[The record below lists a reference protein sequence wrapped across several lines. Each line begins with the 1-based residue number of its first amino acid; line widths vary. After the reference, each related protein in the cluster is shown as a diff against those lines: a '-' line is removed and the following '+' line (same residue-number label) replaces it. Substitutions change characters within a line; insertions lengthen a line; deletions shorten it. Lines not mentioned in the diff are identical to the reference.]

1 MDVAAQYALA
11 EKLAEHLSL
20 VPGVRAVTL
29 GGSLARG
36 RGQPGSDID
45 LGVYYH
51 ADAAPDTDAFRA
63 FARDVDDSG
72 FDETVTDYG
81 GWGTWVNGG
90 AWLTVGGQRV
100 DLIYRDLAR
109 VVKVLEQCCAGQPE
123 RALHGG
129 HPHGFHS
136 PIYLGEVYYARIL
149 YDPAEELRTLQNQL
163 AVYPPKLKGALIPA
177 SLREAAFALTI
188 SEKAVQRAESSYVA
202 GCFFECVY
210 SLVQVLF
217 ALNERYFINEKGAV
231 AETRTF
237 AIRPQGFADE
247 VTDILGFV
255 GRTVEELEHNYK
267 RLDALVQSVKS
278 LSETSYAN

>member
-11 EKLAEHLSL
+11 EELAERLGWI
-20 VPGVRAVTL
+20 PGVRAVTL

-51 ADAAPDTDAFRA
+51 AATPPDIWAFKALARA
-63 FARDVDDSG
+63 VDDSG
-72 FDETVTDYG
+72 SDETVTGYG

-90 AWLTVGGQRV
+90 AWLSVGGQRV
-100 DLIYRDLAR
+100 DFIYRDLDR
-109 VVKVLEQCCAGQPE
+109 VTKVLAQCRAGGPE
-123 RALHGG
+123 RHLHGG

-149 YDPAEELRTLQNQL
+149 YDPAGELRALQEQL
-163 AVYPPKLKGALIPA
+163 AVYPSKLKKALIPTF
-177 SLREAAFALTI
+177 LHEAEFALAI
-188 SEKAVQRAESSYVA
+188 SEKSIKRAESSYVA

-217 ALNERYFINEKGAV
+217 ALNEHYFVNEKGAV
-231 AETRTF
+231 DETRTF
-237 AIRPQGFADE
+237 KKTPEAFADE
-247 VTDILGFV
+247 VTDILGCA
-255 GRTVEELEHNYK
+255 GRTAEELERNHK
-267 RLDALVQSVKS
+267 RLGSLVQKVK
-278 LSETSYAN
+278 LLT

>member
-11 EKLAEHLSL
+11 EELTERLGWI
-20 VPGVRAVTL
+20 PGVRAVTL

-51 ADAAPDTDAFRA
+51 ADAPPDIWIFKMLAQA
-63 FARDVDDSG
+63 VDDSG
-72 FDETVTDYG
+72 TDETVTGYG

-90 AWLTVGGQRV
+90 AWLNVKGQRV
-100 DLIYRDLAR
+100 DFIYRDLDR
-109 VVKVLEQCCAGQPE
+109 VTRVLEQCRAGQPE
-123 RALHGG
+123 RHLHGG

-149 YDPAEELRTLQNQL
+149 YDPIGELRALQEQL
-163 AVYPPKLKGALIPA
+163 AVYPPELKKALIPMFLQVA
-177 SLREAAFALTI
+177 EFALAI
-188 SEKAVQRAESSYVA
+188 GEKSVKRAESSYVA

-231 AETRTF
+231 TETRTF
-237 AIRPQGFADE
+237 EKSPQGFADE
-247 VTDILGFV
+247 VTDVLGCV
-255 GRTVEELEHNYK
+255 GRTVKELEHNHK
-267 RLDALVQSVKS
+267 RLNCLVQ
-278 LSETSYAN
+278 ETKLLE